1 MCEVLLN
8 MYLFVCI
15 LNFQHSILLQVITS
29 EQKNSVRWELT
40 GEGKEVVEKGS
51 HEALIYYNIPPE
63 GIKQEDLL
71 VSVSVV
77 NFCHTEK
84 QLSSACS

>member
-1 MCEVLLN
+1 MKFCLTC
-8 MYLFVCI
+8 MYFCVCK
-15 LNFQHSILLQVITS
+15 LKFQHSVLLQVISS
-29 EQKNSVRWELT
+29 EQRNSVRWELT

-77 NFCHTEK
+77 NFCCIEK
-84 QLSSACS
+84 QLSPACS